1 MRGRSSPIP
10 TVPKRA
16 LKSDMLIGMTYDLKD
31 DYLKAGYP
39 AEAVAEFDSL
49 VTIDAIDDSLRL
61 LGYET
66 IRIGNI
72 KALVGFLA
80 EGKRCDLVFN
90 IAEGLHGLC
99 REAQIP
105 ALLDAYEIP
114 YVFSDSHILAISL
127 HKGMTKAVVREQ
139 GVPTPDY
146 FVIHAMDEVDA
157 VSLPF
162 PLFLK
167 PVGGGTGMG
176 ISANSI
182 VKDKDEL
189 SSVAHLL
196 LQQFHQ
202 PVLVETYLGGRE
214 FTVGITGTR
223 EHARTTGVMEIV
235 VDPSCD
241 MGVYSYKSKQ
251 EYLEFARYHLVE
263 GDVASECERVALGAW
278 NALGCRDGGRI
289 DVKMDGQ
296 GRVNFLEVNPL
307 AGLNPIDSDLPILCG
322 KSGISYHELISRIM
336 ASAMLRLQPPKATC
350 VS

>member
-1 MRGRSSPIP
+1 
-10 TVPKRA
+10 
-16 LKSDMLIGMTYDLKD
+16 MLIGMTYDLKD
-31 DYLKAGYP
+31 DYLAAGYP
-39 AEAVAEFDSL
+39 PEAVAEFDSL

-66 IRIGNI
+66 VRIGNI
-72 KALVGFLA
+72 KALVSFLA
-80 EGKRCDLVFN
+80 QGNRCDLVFN

-114 YVFSDSHILAISL
+114 YVFSDAHILALTL

-146 FVIHAMDEVDA
+146 CVIHDEREVEA
-157 VSLPF
+157 VKLGY

-182 VKDKDEL
+182 VRDKL
-189 SSVAHLL
+189 ALGYVSALL
-196 LQQFHQ
+196 LAEFKQ
-202 PVLVETYLGGRE
+202 PVLVETYLEGRE
-214 FTVGITGTR
+214 FTVGITGTG

-235 VDPSCD
+235 VDPSFEQ
-241 MGVYSYKSKQ
+241 GVYSYKTKQ
-251 EYLEFARYHLVE
+251 EYLEFATYHLVE
-263 GDVASECERVALGAW
+263 GDVAVECEKVALAAW
-278 NALGCRDGGRI
+278 NALGCRDGGRV
-289 DVKMDGQ
+289 DLKMDGQ

-307 AGLNPIDSDLPILCG
+307 AGLNPVDSDLPILCR
-322 KSGISYHELISRIM
+322 KAGISYHELITRIM
-336 ASAMLRLQPPKATC
+336 DSAILRVGKGKVRC
-350 VS
+350 IS

>member
-1 MRGRSSPIP
+1 
-10 TVPKRA
+10 
-16 LKSDMLIGMTYDLKD
+16 MLIGMTYDLKD
-31 DYLKAGYP
+31 DYLEAGYP
-39 AEAVAEFDSL
+39 AEAVAEFDSII
-49 VTIDAIDDSLRL
+49 TIDAIDHSLRQ
-61 LGYET
+61 LGHQT
-66 IRIGNI
+66 VRIGNI
-72 KALVGFLA
+72 KALVAFLA
-80 EGKRCDLVFN
+80 RGNRCDLVFN

-114 YVFSDSHILAISL
+114 YVFSESHILAITL
-127 HKGMTKAVVREQ
+127 HKGITKAVVREQ

-146 FVIHAMDEVDA
+146 TVIHDESEVEGVD
-157 VSLPF
+157 LPF

-182 VKDKDEL
+182 VRDKGAL
-189 SSVAHLL
+189 SYVARLL
-196 LQQFHQ
+196 LAEFKQ
-202 PVLVETYLGGRE
+202 PVLVETYLEGRE

-223 EHARTTGVMEIV
+223 EHARSMGVMEIV

-241 MGVYSYKSKQ
+241 LGVYSYKTKQ
-251 EYLEFARYHLVE
+251 EYLEFAKYHLVE
-263 GDVASECERVALGAW
+263 GDVALECEKVALAAW

-307 AGLNPIDSDLPILCG
+307 AGLNPVDSDLPILCRKG
-322 KSGISYHELISRIM
+322 GISYHALIERIM
-336 ASAMLRLQPPKATC
+336 DSALLRVGKATARC
-350 VS
+350 IS